1 MDAGGDEKMTEL
13 EYAWENARSIRGN
26 YLEMEYIGT
35 VNRAGLDF
43 LFYRDKKGEYWYRS
57 ERRKD

>member
-1 MDAGGDEKMTEL
+1 MTEL

-57 ERRKD
+57 ERRRD